1 MKSKEYNNLY
11 NYYLFDKIKHIK
23 MSNLNNISV
32 FSNKLC
38 FTIFLFNK
46 LFLKSRKQDNIQ
58 NCRL

>member
-1 MKSKEYNNLY
+1 
-11 NYYLFDKIKHIK
+11 

-58 NCRL
+58 IVGYRYSILM